1 MTPGTI
7 AINPRDAAR
16 QWIADTIHKHLHPE
30 LGGAD
35 RIHHIAAAM
44 EAEADKQNLPIEM
57 AVCRAV
63 AWSEEQNEETGL
75 SYASQH

>member
-1 MTPGTI
+1 MTPGTT

-16 QWIADTIHKHLHPE
+16 QWIAETISKHLHPE

-35 RIHHIAAAM
+35 RINDVAAAI
-44 EAEADKQNLPIEM
+44 EAEADEQNLPIEM

-63 AWSEEQNEETGL
+63 AWCEEQNEGGGL
-75 SYASQH
+75 SYASQP